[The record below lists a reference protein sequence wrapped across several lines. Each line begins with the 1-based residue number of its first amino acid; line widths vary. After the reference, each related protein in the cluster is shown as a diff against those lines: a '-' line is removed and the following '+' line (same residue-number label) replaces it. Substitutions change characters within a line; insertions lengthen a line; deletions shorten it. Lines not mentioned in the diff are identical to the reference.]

1 MKKII
6 LSIFAITLFLVGFSQ
21 NEASVLFTVG
31 GDNVTVG
38 EFTQTFNKNGD
49 ISKAT
54 SEELREYLDLY
65 ISFKLKVKEGKAQQ
79 IDTAKAFQS
88 EWKGYR
94 NQSAQQYLI
103 DKEVTDHLIQ
113 EAVDRSKL
121 MLRAAHILIECPSSV
136 TGKDT
141 LVAYNRAM
149 KIREEIL
156 NGMSFADAAVKY
168 SQDPSARDRVNPQSG
183 RTTRGNRGDLGYFTT
198 FNLIYPFETGAYNM
212 KEGEISMPIRTT
224 FGYHLIYL
232 KDIQPS
238 IAKINAAQIFI
249 EDSMAFTGKA
259 SPEVQAKINDV
270 TMRLAKGER
279 FEDVANALSEDKAT
293 AQRGGALEPFRP
305 MQRPG
310 DFVQALL
317 ALEPGEYSAPV
328 SSNIGWHFV
337 KLIEFTYTDTT
348 DEVLRGMVKNRIA
361 RDSRSFKSK
370 ESLADKL
377 LVEYG
382 LKTKGKKAAVKFL
395 LKNIPENYFKN
406 PDTTKLN
413 KLPGIEKLAPIATFA
428 DQKVDAAG
436 FAGYLGRFQGVEMKG
451 SLEEFIEERFQYY
464 IYDKVLTYE
473 NSILEEKYPEFK
485 NLVEEYFNGM
495 LLYEIN
501 SQNIWNK
508 SLQDSVGLEKFY
520 EEIKTQF
527 PDPENPGAYKPFSA
541 VRASVVTQYQE
552 KLEKEWI
559 MELKKKYP
567 VVVDEKV
574 FESILKK

>member
-156 NGMSFADAAVKY
+156 NGMPFADAAVKY

-259 SPEVQAKINDV
+259 SPEIQAKINDV

-317 ALEPGEYSAPV
+317 ALKPGEYSVPV

>member
-156 NGMSFADAAVKY
+156 NGMPFADAAVKY

-259 SPEVQAKINDV
+259 SPEIQAKINDV

>member
-259 SPEVQAKINDV
+259 SPEIQAKINDV

-317 ALEPGEYSAPV
+317 ALKPGEYSAPV

>member
-259 SPEVQAKINDV
+259 SPEIQAKINDV

-317 ALEPGEYSAPV
+317 ALKPGEYSAPV

-413 KLPGIEKLAPIATFA
+413 KLSGIEKLAPIATFA

>member
-31 GDNVTVG
+31 GDNVTVS

-259 SPEVQAKINDV
+259 SPEIQAKINDV

-317 ALEPGEYSAPV
+317 ALKPGEYSVPV

>member
-156 NGMSFADAAVKY
+156 NGMPFADAAVKY

-212 KEGEISMPIRTT
+212 KKGEISMPIRTT

-259 SPEVQAKINDV
+259 SPEIQAKINDV

-317 ALEPGEYSAPV
+317 ALKPGEYSAPV

>member
-31 GDNVTVG
+31 GDNVTVS

-259 SPEVQAKINDV
+259 SPEIQAKINDV

-317 ALEPGEYSAPV
+317 ALKPGEYSAPV

>member
-259 SPEVQAKINDV
+259 SPEIQAKINDV

-317 ALEPGEYSAPV
+317 ALKPGEYSAPV

-527 PDPENPGAYKPFSA
+527 PDPENPGVYKPFSA

-567 VVVDEKV
+567 VVLRCG
-574 FESILKK
+574 FFFRL

>member
-156 NGMSFADAAVKY
+156 NGMSFAEAAVKY

-259 SPEVQAKINDV
+259 SPEIQAKINDV

-317 ALEPGEYSAPV
+317 ALKPGEYSAPV

-451 SLEEFIEERFQYY
+451 SLDEFIEERFQYY

>member
-156 NGMSFADAAVKY
+156 NGMPFADAAVKY

-259 SPEVQAKINDV
+259 SPEIQAKINDV

-317 ALEPGEYSAPV
+317 ALKPGEYSAPV

-520 EEIKTQF
+520 KEIKTQF

>member
-259 SPEVQAKINDV
+259 SPEIQAKINDV

>member
-259 SPEVQAKINDV
+259 SPEIQAKINDV

-317 ALEPGEYSAPV
+317 ALKPGEYSAPV

-382 LKTKGKKAAVKFL
+382 MKTKGKKAAVKFL

>member
-156 NGMSFADAAVKY
+156 NGMPFADAAVKY

-259 SPEVQAKINDV
+259 FPEIQAKINDV

-317 ALEPGEYSAPV
+317 ALKPGEYSAPV

>member
-31 GDNVTVG
+31 GDNVTVS

-65 ISFKLKVKEGKAQQ
+65 ISFKLKVKEGKALQ

-156 NGMSFADAAVKY
+156 NGMPFADAAVKY

-259 SPEVQAKINDV
+259 SPEIQAKINDV

-317 ALEPGEYSAPV
+317 ALKSGEYSAPV

>member
-259 SPEVQAKINDV
+259 SPEIQAKINDV

-317 ALEPGEYSAPV
+317 ALKPGEYSAPV

-520 EEIKTQF
+520 EEIKAQF

>member
-212 KEGEISMPIRTT
+212 KKGEISMPIRTT

-259 SPEVQAKINDV
+259 SPEIQAKINDV

-317 ALEPGEYSAPV
+317 ALKPGEYSAPV

>member
-21 NEASVLFTVG
+21 NEESVLFTVG

-259 SPEVQAKINDV
+259 SPEIQAKINDV